1 MFVFLLVMNS
11 LIPVTMIIF
20 GILWKSHPPK
30 SINWAY
36 GYRTS
41 MSMKNNETWKFAH
54 AHNAKIWRWVGIIWL
69 IISIV
74 VMFLFKDN
82 YEVISIRIT
91 FIGLAIMILSLIPT
105 EMALRKRFDKNG
117 NLR

>member
-54 AHNAKIWRWVGIIWL
+54 AHNAKIWRWVGTIWL

>member
-54 AHNAKIWRWVGIIWL
+54 VENH
-69 IISIV
+69 
-74 VMFLFKDN
+74 
-82 YEVISIRIT
+82 
-91 FIGLAIMILSLIPT
+91 
-105 EMALRKRFDKNG
+105 G
-117 NLR
+117 NKQ